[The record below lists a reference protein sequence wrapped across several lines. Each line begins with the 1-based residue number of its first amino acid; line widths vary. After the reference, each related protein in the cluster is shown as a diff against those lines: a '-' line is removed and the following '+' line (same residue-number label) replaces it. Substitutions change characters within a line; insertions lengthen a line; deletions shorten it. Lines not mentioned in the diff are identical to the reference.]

1 MCGHVKP
8 LLYVYVLLLATQH
21 GRFAPAS
28 YLVIGDS
35 LEDNRKRGEV
45 VRLRLFQK
53 LTTLRI
59 QELGKSD
66 QRFKRRQRNMIL
78 IETAMRAQCFVRD
91 GPKVDGGPS

>member
-1 MCGHVKP
+1 M
-8 LLYVYVLLLATQH
+8 YVLLLATQH
-21 GRFAPAS
+21 GRFVPAS

-35 LEDNRKRGEV
+35 LKDDRTRVEM

-53 LTTLRI
+53 STTLMGI
-59 QELGKSD
+59 QELGTSN

-78 IETAMRAQCFVRD
+78 IETAMKAQCSVRD